1 MDSRKLIDYAMDDN
15 GVEFRDAL
23 YSAIHDRVS
32 AHIDSKKQEIAQN
45 LMSREESIEDA
56 AV

>member
-1 MDSRKLIDYAMDDN
+1 MTSRKLIDYAMDDN

-32 AHIDSKKQEIAQN
+32 AHIDAQKQEIAQN
-45 LMSREESIEDA
+45 LMSTEESIEDA